1 MIPACRLW
9 EKLSAK
15 GNRYLIG
22 RLGGVRVLVM
32 PNTRPE
38 SGDDSTHTLFFTD
51 APQRSQVAPVEP
63 SHPAPVHRRARR
75 GGEKQQIDDDP
86 VPF

>member
-9 EKLSAK
+9 EKVSAK

-32 PNTRPE
+32 PNTRAQ

-51 APQRSQVAPVEP
+51 APQRSQATPAES
-63 SHPAPVHRRARR
+63 SHPVPVHRSARR
-75 GGEKQQIDDDP
+75 GGEKHQIDDDP